1 MKLRISRIAAV
12 VTAIVFLLSAFCLY
26 RGDFLSLSTPEKQ
39 IAAIRGY
46 CSADETGVELQA
58 VLHPAVVHDE
68 VIGNTRVLVFTDES
82 IPRLLGSVQFRR
94 GVFGGWQPVRAAYAA
109 GPVMGTE
116 TLKNQENIRIVY
128 AADCPPE
135 VASYRV
141 QANPNEPE
149 TLMAEGT
156 VDSPAFFHVYET
168 DRNYFPSLHLYGADG
183 GELDRGIYL
192 AADQS
197 VPSPGIGSAETNLVY
212 WVCGGWLAVGYV
224 IVWYL
229 WDGGRP
235 RKVAKPASGG

>member
-1 MKLRISRIAAV
+1 MKLPASRIAAV
-12 VTAIVFLLSAFCLY
+12 ITAAAFLLSAWCLY
-26 RGDFLSLSTPEKQ
+26 RGDFVSLSSPEKQ
-39 IAAIRGY
+39 VAAIRSY
-46 CSADETGVELQA
+46 CSADETGVSLQA
-58 VLHPAVVHDE
+58 VLHPVVVHDRT
-68 VIGNTRVLVFTDES
+68 IGSTRVLVFTDRE

-94 GVFGGWQPVRAAYAA
+94 GIFGGWQPIRASYAA
-109 GPVMGTE
+109 GPVIQSE
-116 TLKNQENIRIVY
+116 TLRNQENIRIVY